1 MLFPK
6 LSVYLSIWGF
16 CENGC
21 WSLNLSMC
29 MYSLVFDVWFYCIV
43 WYDAWFYNT
52 MFDAWFYYIV
62 RWMLIVMLI
71 LSLSLV
77 HILTTQVSQSQA
89 LVHKTITLPWIPHVL
104 KVDGCDSIRLVLIKF
119 YNNNNIP
126 RKMDMRLGN
135 CYVTKCWTMATD
147 IFDVA
152 NMQTNVW
159 LVLKT
164 TISKR

>member
-77 HILTTQVSQSQA
+77 HILTTQISQSQA

-104 KVDGCDSIRLVLIKF
+104 KVEGCDSNMPKSEYKYCKRK
-119 YNNNNIP
+119 YNCHPKPQGIGHVVP
-126 RKMDMRLGN
+126 RSMSHESWDPE
-135 CYVTKCWTMATD
+135 
-147 IFDVA
+147 F
-152 NMQTNVW
+152 
-159 LVLKT
+159 KT
-164 TISKR
+164 S